1 MAVGRHAQVAAV
13 YVAHGK
19 ALVAALVGARRLG
32 KKQGVDGDRVNYMF
46 IQYDMKT
53 QTGDPNG
60 ELQPV
65 GER

>member
-1 MAVGRHAQVAAV
+1 VAVGRHAQVAAV

-19 ALVAALVGARRLG
+19 ALVAALVGARGLG

-60 ELQPV
+60 GLQPV